1 MILLKRCVAIDY
13 RSGRLCMADF
23 FSREPCY
30 FQEMPFAIAN
40 RIRPAGLDSQ
50 VHTPYQN

>member
-1 MILLKRCVAIDY
+1 MILLKRCVVIDY
-13 RSGRLCMADF
+13 QSGRL

-40 RIRPAGLDSQ
+40 RIRPAGLDSK
-50 VHTPYQN
+50 VHTPYQC